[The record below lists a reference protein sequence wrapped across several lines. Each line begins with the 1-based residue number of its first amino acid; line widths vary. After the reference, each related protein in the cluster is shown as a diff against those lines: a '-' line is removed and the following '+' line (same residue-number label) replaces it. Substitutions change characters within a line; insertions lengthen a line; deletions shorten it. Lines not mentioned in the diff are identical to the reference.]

1 MRKLIAAMNMT
12 LDAICD
18 HTAGIAD
25 DGLHEHYNDIL
36 RNAGALIYGRVTYQ
50 LMESHWPEVVKNPTG
65 NKSED
70 DFALLID
77 SIPKIVFSRKLD
89 SVTWENTV
97 LLKGNVK
104 EEVLKLKE
112 QPGKDI
118 FVGSPGMIVEL
129 LNLDLID
136 EYWLCIHPVIQG
148 SGLPLFKQIND
159 RTVLKLLHTKT
170 LKGGQVALYYER
182 VKE

>member
-1 MRKLIAAMNMT
+1 MRKVIASMNMT
-12 LDAICD
+12 LDGICD

-25 DGLHEHYNDIL
+25 DGLHEHYNEIL

-50 LMESHWPEVVKNPTG
+50 LMESHWPGVVKRPTG

-70 DFALLID
+70 DFAVLID
-77 SIPKIVFSRKLD
+77 NIPKIVFSRTLNT
-89 SVTWENTV
+89 VTWKNSA
-97 LLKGNVK
+97 LLHGNVK

-118 FVGSPGMIVEL
+118 FVGSPGMIVTL

-148 SGLPLFKQIND
+148 SGLRLFKEINNK
-159 RTVLKLLHTKT
+159 VSLKLINSKT
-170 LKGGQVALYYER
+170 LSGGHVTVAYER
-182 VKE
+182 VKG